1 MPGGRSPIVAAPRS
15 ERHHPQP
22 SPRRLAFRGV
32 LAALATAWLLVAPAV
47 HGSDRQVVVL
57 HADGI
62 VDSVMAGY
70 IDEGIAGA
78 ERSAAAAVVIELNT
92 PGGSLDA
99 MMSIVQSLRGATVPT
114 IVWVSPAGASAAS
127 AGTFITLAANLAYM
141 APQTT
146 IGAASPVGASGQD
159 ITGTEGE
166 KVRNF
171 AISYIKSIAEDRGH
185 NVDWAVST
193 VDQAVSSSARDAVA
207 IGAVNGLA
215 SSLDELLAAVNG
227 KTVALGGG
235 ATATIDVAGAT
246 VASADMNPFQA
257 LIHLLSDPN
266 IAGLLF
272 SVGSLGL
279 VYEVIN
285 PNFVTG
291 ILGALM
297 IILGLIGSQSLPLNV
312 GGLLLIGLGAL
323 LLVLEATVVSHGLLG
338 IGGVVCLFL
347 GLSALYTAPLGP
359 ASADVSV
366 ALPLIATMV
375 ITAVLFLFVVIGTV
389 VRNRR
394 RWRLV
399 RPHFGAGGGGLVPVG
414 TTGEVRVALAP
425 VGTIYAAGEE
435 WTARLSE
442 TRGPGPGSLPRGAPV
457 TVVGQ
462 EGLTLIV
469 RPDGSAGPVA

>member
-1 MPGGRSPIVAAPRS
+1 MARRRNPIVAAPRQPL
-15 ERHHPQP
+15 RPQR
-22 SPRRLAFRGV
+22 SIRSRIRLLV
-32 LAALATAWLLVAPAV
+32 AALAAAWLLVAPAV
-47 HGSDRQVVVL
+47 HGADRQVVIL
-57 HADGI
+57 HATGV
-62 VDSVMAGY
+62 VDNVMAAY
-70 IDEGIAGA
+70 IAEGIAGA
-78 ERSAAAAVVIELNT
+78 AQSGAAAVVIELDT
-92 PGGSLDA
+92 PGGALDA
-99 MMSIVQSLRGATVPT
+99 MLDIVESLHGASVPT
-114 IVWVSPAGASAAS
+114 IVWVAPAGASAAS

-141 APQTT
+141 APSTT
-146 IGAASPVGASGQD
+146 IGAASPVGSGGQD

-166 KVRNF
+166 KVLNF
-171 AISYIKSIAEDRGH
+171 AISKIKAIAQERGH
-185 NVDWAVST
+185 NVDWAIST
-193 VDQAVSSSARDAVA
+193 VEKAVSSSAVDAVA

-215 SSLDELLAAVNG
+215 SSLDELLAAVDG
-227 KTVALGGG
+227 RTVTLGGG
-235 ATATIDVAGAT
+235 IQATIDVAGAT
-246 VASADMNPFQA
+246 VAVSDMNPFQA

-279 VYEVIN
+279 VYELIS

-323 LLVLEATVVSHGLLG
+323 LFALETTVVSHGLLG

-347 GLSALYTAPLGP
+347 GLSAL
-359 ASADVSV
+359 V
-366 ALPLIATMV
+366 AV
-375 ITAVLFLFVVIGTV
+375 GTV

-399 RPHFGAGGGGLVPVG
+399 PARFGAGGGGLVPIG
-414 TTGEVRVALAP
+414 TAGEVRVPLAP
-425 VGTIYAAGEE
+425 LGTIYAAGEE
-435 WTARLSE
+435 WSARIADAPTSA
-442 TRGPGPGSLPRGAPV
+442 PLPRGERV

-469 RPDGSAGPVA
+469 EPDRTAGPAA